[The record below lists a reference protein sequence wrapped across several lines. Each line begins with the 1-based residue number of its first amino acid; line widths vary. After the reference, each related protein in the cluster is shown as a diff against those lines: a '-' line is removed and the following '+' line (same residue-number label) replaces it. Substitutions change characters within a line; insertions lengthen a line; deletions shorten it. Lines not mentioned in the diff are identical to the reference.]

1 MIRLA
6 LLVPAAALSSVAQAE
21 TLTVGDGAPSSFATV
36 QSAVDAAQDGD
47 VIEIFPGEYDAVT
60 VDGDRVLS
68 LVGVG
73 GAHEIVLAGLTVH
86 GAETE
91 LTARSLT
98 VSHGARAVTVNGG
111 LLLAESFRVVDA
123 GDPVD
128 GYGIAVIG
136 NGALRGER
144 IAVERVSSPRG
155 ALVLEPGAQASL
167 QSAYFTEN
175 TGEQSGAIWMEGA
188 QLDVQQAWMGANAA
202 LRQGGAITAMGGS
215 VTLVD
220 AIFEENLADDG
231 GALYFGAGAAVEV
244 RDSTFSKNVARR
256 GGHITLANGALDML
270 RASLIG
276 GEALRGGALYVGAGT
291 ADLQNLAITGSEGVA
306 DGGAIYQAGGA
317 VQLAYSVAY
326 GNGGAAAYTATAGE
340 AAVRS
345 SLFVANSGASF
356 RADGA
361 AVIDVDRSLLYGVG
375 AVEVMPASIRATQR
389 VLSADPRFVDPLR
402 GDFTLGGRSPA
413 IDAGAAD
420 EYDPDHTLADIGLF
434 GGPLAEALADADHDG
449 FVVGRDCDDA
459 DASRNESAADAWYDG
474 VDGNCD
480 GANDFDQDG
489 DGHAAVEFGGR
500 DCVDTD
506 ETISPDMAEQ
516 DGDGIDSDCDG
527 TLAIDADRDGWP
539 ATLDC
544 DDANADVSP
553 TGDEVWYDGVD
564 SDCDGWSD
572 FDADRDG
579 YTAVQHGG
587 ADCDDTNVEIG
598 PEREDVIGDGI
609 DQDCSGADAQASS
622 TEEGAENEEEIE
634 GIVAEAPVAAVEAD
648 KGGCSTAGSAPM
660 GLFAG
665 LLAGLS
671 LFFRRQGR

>member
-144 IAVERVSSPRG
+144 IAVERISSPRG

-231 GALYFGAGAAVEV
+231 GALYFGAGASVEV

-276 GEALRGGALYVGAGT
+276 GEALRGAPAHGALALAGRQALQRAHQRRQVRLALRHARLQRLHARNLARLQVRKGGAGVLPLYHVRGR
-291 ADLQNLAITGSEGVA
+291 AAA
-306 DGGAIYQAGGA
+306 AGAG
-317 VQLAYSVAY
+317 
-326 GNGGAAAYTATAGE
+326 GGAAARARPAGAIVVAAASAGDAAAAA
-340 AAVRS
+340 AAVRGCCRR
-345 SLFVANSGASF
+345 LGA
-356 RADGA
+356 RA
-361 AVIDVDRSLLYGVG
+361 R
-375 AVEVMPASIRATQR
+375 
-389 VLSADPRFVDPLR
+389 
-402 GDFTLGGRSPA
+402 
-413 IDAGAAD
+413 AGA
-420 EYDPDHTLADIGLF
+420 L
-434 GGPLAEALADADHDG
+434 
-449 FVVGRDCDDA
+449 
-459 DASRNESAADAWYDG
+459 
-474 VDGNCD
+474 
-480 GANDFDQDG
+480 
-489 DGHAAVEFGGR
+489 
-500 DCVDTD
+500 
-506 ETISPDMAEQ
+506 
-516 DGDGIDSDCDG
+516 
-527 TLAIDADRDGWP
+527 
-539 ATLDC
+539 
-544 DDANADVSP
+544 
-553 TGDEVWYDGVD
+553 
-564 SDCDGWSD
+564 
-572 FDADRDG
+572 
-579 YTAVQHGG
+579 
-587 ADCDDTNVEIG
+587 
-598 PEREDVIGDGI
+598 
-609 DQDCSGADAQASS
+609 
-622 TEEGAENEEEIE
+622 
-634 GIVAEAPVAAVEAD
+634 
-648 KGGCSTAGSAPM
+648 
-660 GLFAG
+660 
-665 LLAGLS
+665 
-671 LFFRRQGR
+671 